1 MCNSNQKWNND
12 KNIVVST
19 KIRKNIMHAKKIIF
33 GIVAHVFGEYLLSF
47 ITIQYNKDNV
57 INIINTISTNVTS
70 TVSKYS
76 DNKNKI
82 F

>member
-47 ITIQYNKDNV
+47 IYDSV
-57 INIINTISTNVTS
+57 
-70 TVSKYS
+70 
-76 DNKNKI
+76 
-82 F
+82 